1 MFQNDLIHAMEAMGL
16 VLEDYQIRQFCR
28 FEELLLETNKVMNL
42 TAITDP
48 GEVAVKHMADSLSC
62 YDERYFPKDA
72 SLLDLGTGAGFPGIP
87 LAIFRPDLTVTFFDS
102 LQKRLN
108 FLNEVCRETGLRK
121 VAFLHGRAEEMA
133 HQEAY
138 REQFDLVTSRAV
150 ARLSILCEWALPY
163 VRNNGLFI
171 ALKGAQYE
179 EEIKEASNALRILGG
194 TLEEVRPVTLPGLS
208 DKRAVLYIRKSG
220 TSPAK
225 YPRKPK
231 MAAKHPL
238 KNKNFRR
245 KGV

>member
-62 YDERYFPKDA
+62 YDERYFPKDS

-163 VRNNGLFI
+163 VQNNGLFI

-238 KNKNFRR
+238 
-245 KGV
+245 

>member
-28 FEELLLETNKVMNL
+28 FEELLLEMNKVMNL

-194 TLEEVRPVTLPGLS
+194 TMEEVRPVTLPGLS

-238 KNKNFRR
+238 
-245 KGV
+245 

>member
-121 VAFLHGRAEEMA
+121 VVFLHGRAEEMA

-238 KNKNFRR
+238 
-245 KGV
+245 

>member
-231 MAAKHPL
+231 MATKHPL
-238 KNKNFRR
+238 
-245 KGV
+245 

>member
-1 MFQNDLIHAMEAMGL
+1 MFRNDLIHAMEAMGL
-16 VLEDYQIRQFCR
+16 MLGEHQVQQFCR
-28 FEELLLETNKVMNL
+28 FEEMLLETNKVMNL

-62 YDERYFPKDA
+62 YDETYFPEGA
-72 SLLDLGTGAGFPGIP
+72 SLLDLGTGAGFPGVP

-108 FLNEVCRETGLRK
+108 FLRDVCRETGLGQ

-138 REQFDLVTSRAV
+138 RERFDLVTSRAV

-163 VRNNGLFI
+163 VRKDGLFI

-179 EEIKEASNALRILGG
+179 EEIKEASKALRILGG

-238 KNKNFRR
+238 
-245 KGV
+245 

>member
-1 MFQNDLIHAMEAMGL
+1 MFQNDLIHAMEAMGFI
-16 VLEDYQIRQFCR
+16 LEERQVQQFCR
-28 FEELLLETNKVMNL
+28 FEEMLLETNKVMNL
-42 TAITDP
+42 TAITEP
-48 GEVAVKHMADSLSC
+48 GEVAVKHIADSLAC
-62 YDERYFPKDA
+62 YDEKYFPEGA
-72 SLLDLGTGAGFPGIP
+72 SLLDLGTGAGFPGVP

-108 FLNEVCRETGLRK
+108 FLRDVCLETGLGK

-138 REQFDLVTSRAV
+138 RERFDLVTSRAV

-163 VRNNGLFI
+163 VRKDGLFI

-179 EEIKEASNALRILGG
+179 EELKEASNALRILGG

-220 TSPAK
+220 TSPAR

-238 KNKNFRR
+238 
-245 KGV
+245 

>member
-62 YDERYFPKDA
+62 SDERYFPKDA

-238 KNKNFRR
+238 
-245 KGV
+245 

>member
-28 FEELLLETNKVMNL
+28 FEEMLLETNRVMNL

-238 KNKNFRR
+238 
-245 KGV
+245 

>member
-48 GEVAVKHMADSLSC
+48 GEVAVKHMADSVSC

-238 KNKNFRR
+238 
-245 KGV
+245 

>member
-28 FEELLLETNKVMNL
+28 FEEMLLETNKVMNL

-163 VRNNGLFI
+163 VRKNGLFI

-238 KNKNFRR
+238 
-245 KGV
+245 

>member
-150 ARLSILCEWALPY
+150 ARLSVLCEWALPY

-238 KNKNFRR
+238 
-245 KGV
+245 

>member
-28 FEELLLETNKVMNL
+28 FEEMLLETNKVMNL

-163 VRNNGLFI
+163 VR
-171 ALKGAQYE
+171 
-179 EEIKEASNALRILGG
+179 
-194 TLEEVRPVTLPGLS
+194 
-208 DKRAVLYIRKSG
+208 
-220 TSPAK
+220 
-225 YPRKPK
+225 K
-231 MAAKHPL
+231 MAYSLLL
-238 KNKNFRR
+238 KERNMR
-245 KGV
+245 KKSKRLPMPCAYWEGHWKKSAR

>member
-1 MFQNDLIHAMEAMGL
+1 MFQYDLIHAMEAMGL

-238 KNKNFRR
+238 
-245 KGV
+245 

>member
-1 MFQNDLIHAMEAMGL
+1 MFQNDLIHAMEAMGFI
-16 VLEDYQIRQFCR
+16 LEERQVQQFCR
-28 FEELLLETNKVMNL
+28 FEEMLLETNKVMNL
-42 TAITDP
+42 TAITEP
-48 GEVAVKHMADSLSC
+48 GEVAVKHIADSLSC
-62 YDERYFPKDA
+62 YDEKYFPEGA
-72 SLLDLGTGAGFPGIP
+72 SLLDLGTGAGFPGVP

-108 FLNEVCRETGLRK
+108 FLRDVCLETGLGK

-138 REQFDLVTSRAV
+138 RERFDLVTSRAV

-163 VRNNGLFI
+163 VRKDGLFI

-179 EEIKEASNALRILGG
+179 EELKEASNALRILGG
-194 TLEEVRPVTLPGLS
+194 TLEEVGPVTLPGLS

-220 TSPAK
+220 TSPAR

-238 KNKNFRR
+238 
-245 KGV
+245 

>member
-1 MFQNDLIHAMEAMGL
+1 MFQNDLIHAMEAMGFI
-16 VLEDYQIRQFCR
+16 LEERQVQQFCR
-28 FEELLLETNKVMNL
+28 FEEMLLETNKVMNL
-42 TAITDP
+42 TAITEP
-48 GEVAVKHMADSLSC
+48 GEVAVKHIADSLSC
-62 YDERYFPKDA
+62 YDEKYFPEGA
-72 SLLDLGTGAGFPGIP
+72 SLLDLGTGAGFPGVP

-108 FLNEVCRETGLRK
+108 FLRDVCLETGLGK

-138 REQFDLVTSRAV
+138 RERFDLVTSRAV
-150 ARLSILCEWALPY
+150 ACLSILCEWALPY
-163 VRNNGLFI
+163 VRKDGLFI

-179 EEIKEASNALRILGG
+179 EELKEASNALRILGG

-220 TSPAK
+220 TSPAR

-238 KNKNFRR
+238 
-245 KGV
+245 

>member
-1 MFQNDLIHAMEAMGL
+1 MTSSMEAMGL

-238 KNKNFRR
+238 
-245 KGV
+245 

>member
-108 FLNEVCRETGLRK
+108 FLNEVCRETDLRK

-179 EEIKEASNALRILGG
+179 EEIKEASNALRMLGG

-238 KNKNFRR
+238 
-245 KGV
+245 

>member
-179 EEIKEASNALRILGG
+179 EEIKEASNAMRILGG

-238 KNKNFRR
+238 
-245 KGV
+245 

>member
-1 MFQNDLIHAMEAMGL
+1 MFQNDLIHAMEAMGFI
-16 VLEDYQIRQFCR
+16 LEERQVQQFCR
-28 FEELLLETNKVMNL
+28 FEEMLLETNKVMNL
-42 TAITDP
+42 TAITEP
-48 GEVAVKHMADSLSC
+48 GEVAVKHIADSLSC
-62 YDERYFPKDA
+62 YDEKYFPEGA
-72 SLLDLGTGAGFPGIP
+72 ALLDLGTGAGFPGVP

-108 FLNEVCRETGLRK
+108 FLRDVCLETGLGK

-138 REQFDLVTSRAV
+138 RERFDLVTSRAV

-163 VRNNGLFI
+163 VRKDGLFI

-179 EEIKEASNALRILGG
+179 EELKEASNALRILGG

-220 TSPAK
+220 TSPAR

-238 KNKNFRR
+238 
-245 KGV
+245 

>member
-108 FLNEVCRETGLRK
+108 FLNEVCRETGLWK

-133 HQEAY
+133 HREAY

-208 DKRAVLYIRKSG
+208 DKRAVLYIRKSS

-238 KNKNFRR
+238 
-245 KGV
+245 

>member
-194 TLEEVRPVTLPGLS
+194 TLEEVRSVTLPGLS

-238 KNKNFRR
+238 
-245 KGV
+245 

>member
-16 VLEDYQIRQFCR
+16 VMEDYQIRQFCR
-28 FEELLLETNKVMNL
+28 FEEMLLETNKVMNL
-42 TAITDP
+42 TAITEP

-62 YDERYFPKDA
+62 YDKKYFPEGA
-72 SLLDLGTGAGFPGIP
+72 SLLDLGTGAGFPGVP

-108 FLNEVCRETGLRK
+108 FLRDVCRETGLWQ

-138 REQFDLVTSRAV
+138 RERFDLVTSRAV

-163 VRNNGLFI
+163 VRKDGLFI

-179 EEIKEASNALRILGG
+179 DEIKEASHALSILGG

-208 DKRAVLYIRKSG
+208 DKRAVLYIRKNG
-220 TSPAK
+220 MSPAK

-238 KNKNFRR
+238 
-245 KGV
+245 

>member
-28 FEELLLETNKVMNL
+28 FEEMLLETNKVMNL

-108 FLNEVCRETGLRK
+108 FLNEVCRETDLRK

-238 KNKNFRR
+238 
-245 KGV
+245 

>member
-1 MFQNDLIHAMEAMGL
+1 MFQNDLIHAMEAMGFI
-16 VLEDYQIRQFCR
+16 LEERQVQQFCR
-28 FEELLLETNKVMNL
+28 FEEMLLETNKVMNL
-42 TAITDP
+42 TAITEP
-48 GEVAVKHMADSLSC
+48 GEVAVKHIADSLSC
-62 YDERYFPKDA
+62 YDEKYFPEGA
-72 SLLDLGTGAGFPGIP
+72 SLLDLGTGAGFPGVP

-108 FLNEVCRETGLRK
+108 FLRDVCLETGLGQ

-138 REQFDLVTSRAV
+138 RERFDLVTSRAV

-163 VRNNGLFI
+163 VRKDGLFI

-179 EEIKEASNALRILGG
+179 EELKEASNALRILGG

-208 DKRAVLYIRKSG
+208 DKRATAVTSG
-220 TSPAK
+220 CHGCPAR

-238 KNKNFRR
+238 
-245 KGV
+245 

>member
-87 LAIFRPDLTVTFFDS
+87 LAIFRPDLTVAFFDS

-194 TLEEVRPVTLPGLS
+194 TMEEVRPVTLPGLS

-238 KNKNFRR
+238 
-245 KGV
+245 

>member
-1 MFQNDLIHAMEAMGL
+1 MFQNDLIHAMEAMGFIL
-16 VLEDYQIRQFCR
+16 KERQVQQFCR
-28 FEELLLETNKVMNL
+28 FEEMLLETNKVMNL
-42 TAITDP
+42 TAITEP
-48 GEVAVKHMADSLSC
+48 GEVAVKHIADSLSC
-62 YDERYFPKDA
+62 YDEKYFPEGA
-72 SLLDLGTGAGFPGIP
+72 SLLDLGTGAGFPGVP

-108 FLNEVCRETGLRK
+108 FLRDVCLETGRGK

-138 REQFDLVTSRAV
+138 RERFDLVTSRAV

-163 VRNNGLFI
+163 VRKDGLFI

-179 EEIKEASNALRILGG
+179 EELKEASNALRILGG

-220 TSPAK
+220 TSPAR

-238 KNKNFRR
+238 
-245 KGV
+245 

>member
-62 YDERYFPKDA
+62 YDERYFPKGA

-238 KNKNFRR
+238 
-245 KGV
+245 

>member
-1 MFQNDLIHAMEAMGL
+1 MFQNDLIHAMEAMGFI
-16 VLEDYQIRQFCR
+16 LEERQVQQFCR
-28 FEELLLETNKVMNL
+28 FEEMLLETNKVMNL
-42 TAITDP
+42 TAITEP
-48 GEVAVKHMADSLSC
+48 GEVAVKHIADSLSC
-62 YDERYFPKDA
+62 YDEKYFPEGA
-72 SLLDLGTGAGFPGIP
+72 SLLDLGTGAGFPGVP
-87 LAIFRPDLTVTFFDS
+87 LVIFRPDLTVTFFDS

-108 FLNEVCRETGLRK
+108 FLRDVCLETGLGK

-138 REQFDLVTSRAV
+138 RERFDLVTSRAV

-163 VRNNGLFI
+163 VRKDGLFI

-179 EEIKEASNALRILGG
+179 EELKEASNALRILGG

-220 TSPAK
+220 TSPAR

-238 KNKNFRR
+238 
-245 KGV
+245 

>member
-1 MFQNDLIHAMEAMGL
+1 MFQNDLIHAMEAMGFI
-16 VLEDYQIRQFCR
+16 LEERQVQQFCR
-28 FEELLLETNKVMNL
+28 FEEMLLETNKVMNL
-42 TAITDP
+42 TAITEP
-48 GEVAVKHMADSLSC
+48 GEVAVKHIADSLSC
-62 YDERYFPKDA
+62 YDEKYFPEGA
-72 SLLDLGTGAGFPGIP
+72 SLLDLGTGAGFPGVP

-108 FLNEVCRETGLRK
+108 FLRDVCLETGLGK

-138 REQFDLVTSRAV
+138 RERFDLVTSRAV

-163 VRNNGLFI
+163 VRQDGLFI

-179 EEIKEASNALRILGG
+179 EELKEASNALRILGG

-220 TSPAK
+220 TSPAR

-238 KNKNFRR
+238 
-245 KGV
+245 

>member
-163 VRNNGLFI
+163 VRKNGLFI

-238 KNKNFRR
+238 
-245 KGV
+245 

>member
-1 MFQNDLIHAMEAMGL
+1 MFQNDLIHAMEAMGFI
-16 VLEDYQIRQFCR
+16 LEERQVQQFCR
-28 FEELLLETNKVMNL
+28 FKEMLLETNKVMNL
-42 TAITDP
+42 TAITEP
-48 GEVAVKHMADSLSC
+48 GEVAVKHIADSLSC
-62 YDERYFPKDA
+62 YDEKYFPEGA
-72 SLLDLGTGAGFPGIP
+72 SLLDLGTGAGFPGVP

-108 FLNEVCRETGLRK
+108 FLRDVCLETGLGK

-138 REQFDLVTSRAV
+138 RERFDLVTSRAV

-163 VRNNGLFI
+163 VRKDGLFI

-179 EEIKEASNALRILGG
+179 EELKEASNALRILGG

-220 TSPAK
+220 TSPAR

-238 KNKNFRR
+238 
-245 KGV
+245 